1 MPLVNFMTMPSCV
14 SNMYTSYVQN
24 PTDDTP
30 LVLDLLSGGG
40 YGHIGGSV
48 SLIDT
53 YRRYCT
59 VGEGEGNHSLE
70 FVLTTCIYINDS
82 FERLWPKYISTKKVF

>member
-1 MPLVNFMTMPSCV
+1 MPLVNFMTMSNCV

-30 LVLDLLSGGG
+30 LVLPLLSGGG

-59 VGEGEGNHSLE
+59 VGEGEGNPLREWESGGEGCLLIKPYPH
-70 FVLTTCIYINDS
+70 VKPHPT
-82 FERLWPKYISTKKVF
+82 

>member
-1 MPLVNFMTMPSCV
+1 MLYRKQTKPSVPLVNCMTMPSCV
-14 SNMYTSYVQN
+14 CTVICTEHNQN
-24 PTDDTP
+24 STDDTP
-30 LVLDLLSGGG
+30 LVLPLLSGGG

-59 VGEGEGNHSLE
+59 VGGGRGGNPLRE
-70 FVLTTCIYINDS
+70 
-82 FERLWPKYISTKKVF
+82 